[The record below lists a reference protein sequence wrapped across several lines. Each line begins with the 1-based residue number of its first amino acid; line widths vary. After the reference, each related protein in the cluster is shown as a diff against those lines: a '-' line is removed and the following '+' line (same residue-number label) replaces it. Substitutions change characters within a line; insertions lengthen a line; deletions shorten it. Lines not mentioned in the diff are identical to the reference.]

1 MIINETK
8 KIDKLTKDSI
18 EKAIEEAVK
27 ELDDRR

>member
-27 ELDDRR
+27 ELGE